1 MLSSTHLLLHTL
13 SIIISRSAAGAPP
26 SPQKRATAPL
36 LKEHHLVPRSWTLI
50 GPSPKTSL
58 IQLHIGLVQQNP
70 GAIEQ
75 HLLEISDPSHARYG
89 KFLTQQEIHALVGPS
104 EESTNLVEEWLR
116 DHGIAEW
123 TRNGAGDVIHCAMEI
138 GKAEEL
144 LNTTYSTF
152 RHVEDEGVEVQRAME
167 WSLPEFLHDH
177 VELVQPTTSFFRPR
191 QGERTW
197 GGSSGGGGGGE
208 EIVMAGRRKAK
219 GKRQEVSAD
228 EVLNPPPQKEGGGD
242 DLASICQAGVF
253 DPFSDQEYLICGK
266 VEV

>member
-1 MLSSTHLLLHTL
+1 M
-13 SIIISRSAAGAPP
+13 
-26 SPQKRATAPL
+26 
-36 LKEHHLVPRSWTLI
+36 
-50 GPSPKTSL
+50 
-58 IQLHIGLVQQNP
+58 
-70 GAIEQ
+70 
-75 HLLEISDPSHARYG
+75 
-89 KFLTQQEIHALVGPS
+89 TQQEIHALVAPS

-123 TRNGAGDVIHCAMEI
+123 RRNGAGDVIHCAMEI

-191 QGERTW
+191 GEERIR

-242 DLASICQAGVF
+242 DLASICQAGMF